1 MRGAHAAQLPLAARP
16 LLRPGRERRRGAC
29 TVMGT
34 GLSEKLIVY
43 PSARPDEEEM
53 GQASRR
59 ASLASRL
66 RLS

>member
-1 MRGAHAAQLPLAARP
+1 
-16 LLRPGRERRRGAC
+16 
-29 TVMGT
+29 MGT